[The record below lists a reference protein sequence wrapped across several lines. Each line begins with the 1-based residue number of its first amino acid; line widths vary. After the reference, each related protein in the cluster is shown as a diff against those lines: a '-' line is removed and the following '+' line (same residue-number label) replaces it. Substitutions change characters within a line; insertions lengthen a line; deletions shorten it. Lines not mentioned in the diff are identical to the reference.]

1 MLERAGGIM
10 IIERAGSMLEHV
22 LGTLGHAGSTLGGC
36 WERTGACWE
45 HAGKTLERVGGM
57 VKHALGMLGA
67 CSNIPEVAACWG
79 ACSERARSMLRD
91 AGSVL
96 GAW

>member
-1 MLERAGGIM
+1 M
-10 IIERAGSMLEHV
+10 
-22 LGTLGHAGSTLGGC
+22 
-36 WERTGACWE
+36 
-45 HAGKTLERVGGM
+45 LERVGGM

-67 CSNIPEVAACWG
+67 CWNIPEVCWAVLG
-79 ACSERARSMLRD
+79 AFSERARSMLRD